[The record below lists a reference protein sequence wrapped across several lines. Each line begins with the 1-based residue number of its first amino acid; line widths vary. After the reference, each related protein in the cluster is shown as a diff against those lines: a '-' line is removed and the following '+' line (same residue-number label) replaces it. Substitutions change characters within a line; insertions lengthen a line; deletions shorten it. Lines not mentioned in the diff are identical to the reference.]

1 MIKRTLSNGV
11 KVLKVSTWLSAI
23 FSVLLVLIVAFFVI
37 FPSFLKAPI
46 ESELSEITGLEVEIS
61 AVNFELNGDG
71 ITLNVS
77 ELAFNNQASKQMLAR
92 IQGLHWRVQLSN
104 FLEDV
109 YRPHQVYIDTLTV
122 GRRQKSESEA
132 FSVAELKRMLSLETL
147 EIVSFFESLSIG
159 KTLIEGEQ
167 TFEIAPL
174 KMSRN
179 EGQLLMRIS
188 DQTLGDKTFDLTLTL
203 SAEQL
208 DRDGFLTLPM
218 VVSNEDISLLSN
230 LKIYQQHES
239 DYVEFSGFIGQI
251 PATDLDQYLPSSLVG
266 ESTNQWLSRGFK
278 SGSLQDVKLHVLK
291 NISQDLPLEANLS
304 AHLTESELSFNA
316 DWQTLQHLDADINT
330 NGKEISVLVNSTT
343 LYGLPLTNVALAIE
357 DMSRDSLD
365 VSLLGKIDTDSESLI
380 DFLAK
385 APLGDTVH
393 SVIKQFT
400 LTGPLTG
407 DLDLLIPLDDQP
419 AMLDIDLAIDNNQ
432 LTTLDGAVVVE
443 NYTTVLGFHD
453 NQISANGVG
462 SIREIP
468 FDIRIN
474 PNNRQDD
481 KEASF
486 AVELVNNKSDFE
498 LYLTKRLD
506 QTWRARVESETLKT
520 NIEIGLTDSLPSVRI
535 LGLQATTFNSLKGDW
550 NIEPDDFPSMYLSA
564 HGVFVDEQVI
574 PNFSAKLESKDNI
587 LKISDLA
594 LEGVGVGQQDLRF
607 NGAWVAGKTGLVAK
621 AKGDALSEFLDK
633 MNINEKVNGGKF
645 DFDIRLFCDCAP
657 WNMNLKQISGIANM
671 NIQQGVF
678 TNQDPNIGRILSLL
692 NIKSA
697 ARRLKLDV
705 KDLTDKGF
713 AYDNIDAQITLQNS
727 IAKIDSF
734 KLSASASDITL
745 SGQSDIVEQL
755 YDAEAKV
762 IPAFGDAVPAA
773 TYLAGGGLIGLG
785 VWLVDESLFDG
796 ELIDKIVDKVV
807 EFKYKITGP
816 WDDPTIKNI
825 STIL

>member
-122 GRRQKSESEA
+122 GRHQKSESEA

-316 DWQTLQHLDADINT
+316 DWQALQHLDADINT
-330 NGKEISVLVNSTT
+330 DGKEISVLVNSTT

-621 AKGDALSEFLDK
+621 AKGNALSEFLDK

>member
-1 MIKRTLSNGV
+1 
-11 KVLKVSTWLSAI
+11 
-23 FSVLLVLIVAFFVI
+23 
-37 FPSFLKAPI
+37 
-46 ESELSEITGLEVEIS
+46 
-61 AVNFELNGDG
+61 
-71 ITLNVS
+71 
-77 ELAFNNQASKQMLAR
+77 
-92 IQGLHWRVQLSN
+92 
-104 FLEDV
+104 
-109 YRPHQVYIDTLTV
+109 
-122 GRRQKSESEA
+122 
-132 FSVAELKRMLSLETL
+132 
-147 EIVSFFESLSIG
+147 
-159 KTLIEGEQ
+159 
-167 TFEIAPL
+167 
-174 KMSRN
+174 
-179 EGQLLMRIS
+179 
-188 DQTLGDKTFDLTLTL
+188 
-203 SAEQL
+203 
-208 DRDGFLTLPM
+208 
-218 VVSNEDISLLSN
+218 
-230 LKIYQQHES
+230 
-239 DYVEFSGFIGQI
+239 
-251 PATDLDQYLPSSLVG
+251 
-266 ESTNQWLSRGFK
+266 
-278 SGSLQDVKLHVLK
+278 
-291 NISQDLPLEANLS
+291 
-304 AHLTESELSFNA
+304 
-316 DWQTLQHLDADINT
+316 
-330 NGKEISVLVNSTT
+330 
-343 LYGLPLTNVALAIE
+343 
-357 DMSRDSLD
+357 MSRDSLD

>member
-122 GRRQKSESEA
+122 GRHQKSESEA

-316 DWQTLQHLDADINT
+316 DWQALQHLDADINT
-330 NGKEISVLVNSTT
+330 DGKEISVLVNSTT

-432 LTTLDGAVVVE
+432 LTTLDGAVAVE

>member
-122 GRRQKSESEA
+122 GRHQKSESET

-316 DWQTLQHLDADINT
+316 DWQALQHLDADINT

>member
-1 MIKRTLSNGV
+1 
-11 KVLKVSTWLSAI
+11 
-23 FSVLLVLIVAFFVI
+23 
-37 FPSFLKAPI
+37 
-46 ESELSEITGLEVEIS
+46 
-61 AVNFELNGDG
+61 
-71 ITLNVS
+71 
-77 ELAFNNQASKQMLAR
+77 
-92 IQGLHWRVQLSN
+92 
-104 FLEDV
+104 
-109 YRPHQVYIDTLTV
+109 
-122 GRRQKSESEA
+122 
-132 FSVAELKRMLSLETL
+132 
-147 EIVSFFESLSIG
+147 
-159 KTLIEGEQ
+159 
-167 TFEIAPL
+167 
-174 KMSRN
+174 
-179 EGQLLMRIS
+179 
-188 DQTLGDKTFDLTLTL
+188 
-203 SAEQL
+203 
-208 DRDGFLTLPM
+208 
-218 VVSNEDISLLSN
+218 
-230 LKIYQQHES
+230 
-239 DYVEFSGFIGQI
+239 
-251 PATDLDQYLPSSLVG
+251 
-266 ESTNQWLSRGFK
+266 LSRGFK

-316 DWQTLQHLDADINT
+316 DWQALQHLDADINT
-330 NGKEISVLVNSTT
+330 DGKEISVLVNSTT

>member
-122 GRRQKSESEA
+122 GRHQKSESEA

-316 DWQTLQHLDADINT
+316 DWQALQHLDADINT
-330 NGKEISVLVNSTT
+330 DGKEISVLVNSTT

-357 DMSRDSLD
+357 DMSRDTLD

-407 DLDLLIPLDDQP
+407 DLNLLIPLDDQP

-432 LTTLDGAVVVE
+432 LTTLDGAVAVE